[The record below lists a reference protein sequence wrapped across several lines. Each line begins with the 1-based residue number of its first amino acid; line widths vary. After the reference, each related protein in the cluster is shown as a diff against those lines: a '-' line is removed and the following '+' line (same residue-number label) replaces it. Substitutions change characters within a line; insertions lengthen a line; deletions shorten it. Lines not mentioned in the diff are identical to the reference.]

1 MGRTGIVILALASVL
16 GIASRPKLAAALPNE
31 ACEFPAGLER
41 IVATKYPGAKVITLS
56 DLEDDDR
63 KLFQSDHENTCPGM
77 INVDFYGDGRQTVAM
92 VLKAEAR
99 NVPTKLVL
107 AHRTNT
113 GWETKLL
120 ETGGPD
126 APVVWSQPPG
136 EYQDVYGEKQI
147 RATRSVIV
155 FCKYE
160 SWAILYAWTGTGIKK
175 VWIMD

>member
-1 MGRTGIVILALASVL
+1 MGRTRIVILALGSLL
-16 GIASRPKLAAALPNE
+16 GSALGPRFAAALPNE
-31 ACEFPAGLER
+31 ACELPAGLER
-41 IVATKYPGAKVITLS
+41 IVVTKYPGTKVVTLS
-56 DLEDDDR
+56 DLQDDDR
-63 KLFQSDHENTCPGM
+63 KLFRSDHGNTCPGM
-77 INVDFYGDGRQTVAM
+77 INVDFYGDGQQAVAM
-92 VLKAEAR
+92 VFKAEAK

-107 AHRTNT
+107 AHRTKT
-113 GWETKLL
+113 GWEAKLL

-160 SWAILYAWTGTGIKK
+160 SWAILYAWTGTGVKK
-175 VWIMD
+175 IWIMD